1 MERNMHYRTKSLK
14 ELLDI
19 YAFEQSRIDEEDAEI
34 TQRNV
39 ITEAYARIADA
50 FTLLN
55 KGEDV
60 EAAYRQLIEG

>member
-14 ELLDI
+14 E
-19 YAFEQSRIDEEDAEI
+19 
-34 TQRNV
+34 
-39 ITEAYARIADA
+39 
-50 FTLLN
+50 LLN